1 MRELCWVT
9 FKTPNNTLA
18 NLVLINL
25 IQALASNFVL
35 KLPIDKKVSVCP
47 IRGSPIRGVDK
58 TSPKAPLPL
67 ASGTKT
73 L

>member
-47 IRGSPIRGVDK
+47 IRGVDK